1 MRLFGLEFSLKR
13 VSEMR
18 HQRIGTIGH
27 WLLPRTKFDYA
38 NQVGDGLGSSTVV
51 APVLWV
57 ARNFPEAPILVERYK
72 GQELEAV
79 PNHKMANLIRRPNA
93 HYSGRLL
100 WMATMISYQID
111 GNAYWV
117 KVRANNGGVT
127 ELWYVPHWLI
137 RPKIERDSTGYIDY
151 YEYRPGG
158 PDVLRLDPSDV
169 VHFRFGLDPRDTRRG
184 LSPLASLLREIFTD
198 DEAAAFT
205 ASILKNLGIPGIL
218 ISPKEPGTISAD
230 EMIETKEALK
240 NKFTGDKRGEPLVL
254 SGPTELVQFGFNPQ
268 QMDLKTLRRIP
279 EERVTAV
286 FGIPAVVC
294 GLGAGLDR
302 CLPGSARV
310 WTPCGPV
317 AMRDVR
323 PGMVVW
329 SHKDGQLVPRK
340 VTNWAITGK
349 RRLYEIRTRNRT
361 IKATDNHPFLVRVP
375 GSSAGANHER
385 HASCAWRRLDEI
397 RPGDYIVQPR
407 SLPDQGRRLLP
418 DGSQATAGMLQF
430 MGAVVGDGTVSPGV
444 GVRIAMPPDDRCVGV
459 YRELAGRL
467 FTKYV
472 SGGERPWKRADDGL
486 SEQMVALHEA
496 GESYHAIGRTFGM
509 HNATVRDRILTIREP
524 KPVVAAPVYIQER
537 ERDFG
542 FSSVGAS
549 RWLAD
554 MGFALRAHTKRIPS
568 WVWTLSRDLRLAF
581 LAGLVDTD
589 GHIDKRGALKFTFCN
604 RELTLDVRDLLVS
617 CGIQTSNV
625 SRLVIPAANLPN
637 PGRREEYEAWAF
649 TVSSARSV
657 AEIPFSD
664 PVYRQR
670 VDANPD
676 RHRPDGFDSH
686 KAGLSQDW
694 GFSVVRAIEECEEA
708 LTYDI
713 EVEDGHSF
721 IADGVLVSN
730 STFSNFSEAREA
742 AYESNI
748 IPTQNIIAD
757 ELHVQLL
764 RDFESQVDQFQVRF
778 DNSRVR
784 ILQEDEH
791 RAATRYGELYKN
803 GLIRR
808 SEARTRLGFEAAP
821 EDDIYFEPKAPA
833 DALGGMGKQARILG
847 VETKAANNE
856 SEWKKFDKVRRAQ
869 EEKLA
874 KKIANQFNREAA
886 RLGLDDL
893 RADPES
899 ILAMIDDGVAE
910 WGDLLSGSYVDI
922 ASVFAQRQAAKL
934 GLGALD
940 VVDYQALAEKWA
952 SKVALERV
960 RDITDT
966 TRELLRDA
974 ITRGVENGDSIPDI
988 AQSILDMYDQW
999 AGRGDSDIDATRAMR
1014 IARTETGMAANRG
1027 ANEGAGMI
1035 AEDAGLQLE
1044 SIWLAT
1050 ADDRTRETHAA
1061 IDGERVPY
1069 GEPFSN
1075 GLLYPG
1081 DPSGPLEETVNCRC
1095 AIAHQVVG
1103 QGGS

>member
-72 GQELEAV
+72 GQELETV
-79 PNHKMANLIRRPNA
+79 PNHKMVNLIRRPNA

-117 KVRANNGGVT
+117 KARANNGGVT

-137 RPKIERDSTGYIDY
+137 QPKIERDSTGYIDY

-158 PDVLRLDPSDV
+158 PDVVKLDPGDV
-169 VHFRFGLDPRDTRRG
+169 VHFRFGLDPRNTRKG

-205 ASILKNLGIPGIL
+205 ASILKNLGVPGIL
-218 ISPKEPGTISAD
+218 VAPKEAGTISPD

-286 FGIPAVVC
+286 FGVPAVVC

-302 CLPGSARV
+302 
-310 WTPCGPV
+310 
-317 AMRDVR
+317 
-323 PGMVVW
+323 
-329 SHKDGQLVPRK
+329 
-340 VTNWAITGK
+340 
-349 RRLYEIRTRNRT
+349 
-361 IKATDNHPFLVRVP
+361 
-375 GSSAGANHER
+375 
-385 HASCAWRRLDEI
+385 
-397 RPGDYIVQPR
+397 
-407 SLPDQGRRLLP
+407 
-418 DGSQATAGMLQF
+418 
-430 MGAVVGDGTVSPGV
+430 
-444 GVRIAMPPDDRCVGV
+444 
-459 YRELAGRL
+459 
-467 FTKYV
+467 
-472 SGGERPWKRADDGL
+472 
-486 SEQMVALHEA
+486 
-496 GESYHAIGRTFGM
+496 
-509 HNATVRDRILTIREP
+509 
-524 KPVVAAPVYIQER
+524 
-537 ERDFG
+537 
-542 FSSVGAS
+542 
-549 RWLAD
+549 
-554 MGFALRAHTKRIPS
+554 
-568 WVWTLSRDLRLAF
+568 
-581 LAGLVDTD
+581 
-589 GHIDKRGALKFTFCN
+589 
-604 RELTLDVRDLLVS
+604 
-617 CGIQTSNV
+617 
-625 SRLVIPAANLPN
+625 
-637 PGRREEYEAWAF
+637 
-649 TVSSARSV
+649 
-657 AEIPFSD
+657 
-664 PVYRQR
+664 
-670 VDANPD
+670 
-676 RHRPDGFDSH
+676 
-686 KAGLSQDW
+686 
-694 GFSVVRAIEECEEA
+694 
-708 LTYDI
+708 
-713 EVEDGHSF
+713 
-721 IADGVLVSN
+721 
-730 STFSNFSEAREA
+730 STFANFYEAREA

-764 RDFESQVDQFQVRF
+764 RDFESQLDQFQVRF
-778 DNSRVR
+778 DNSKVRV
-784 ILQEDEH
+784 LQEDENK
-791 RAATRYGELYKN
+791 AAIRYGTLYKN

-808 SEARTRLGFEAAP
+808 AEARTRLGFEATP
-821 EDDIYFEPKAPA
+821 EDDIYFEPKAPPA
-833 DALGGMGKQARILG
+833 DVLAGPGKRARILD

-874 KKIANQFNREAA
+874 KKIAAQFNREAD
-886 RLGLDDL
+886 RLGLSDL

-899 ILAMIDDGVAE
+899 ILAMIDEGAAE
-910 WGDLLSGSYVDI
+910 WSDLLSGSYVDI
-922 ASVFAQRQAAKL
+922 ATVFAQRQAAKL

-966 TRELLRDA
+966 TKELLRDA
-974 ITRGVENGDSIPDI
+974 ITRGIENGDSIPDI
-988 AQSILDMYDQW
+988 AQSLLDMYDQW
-999 AGRGDSDIDATRAMR
+999 AGRGDSGIDATRAMR

-1081 DPSGPLEETVNCRC
+1081 DPSGPPEETVNCRC

-1103 QGGS
+1103 QGGA